1 MRSRGHLEF
10 IFIAFWFAFSI
21 GSGERKPK
29 NKKRGRPGN
38 EAGIVSNVPTWFVK
52 VNLCITTGPKKGAGL
67 AHMQLARSNQGMRVV
82 RMHTRVR

>member
-1 MRSRGHLEF
+1 MTNVVALFLAGIVSNVPSLV
-10 IFIAFWFAFSI
+10 
-21 GSGERKPK
+21 P
-29 NKKRGRPGN
+29 RPPPLFGN

-82 RMHTRVR
+82 CMHTRVR